1 MDIDEFMTYLFT
13 PIVQVA
19 LIVGLAE
26 VVKRLGMETR
36 FIPLFD
42 VAIGMIGGIMIY
54 GVNLGYGILR
64 GTLIGIALG
73 LEACGLFSGCKNLL
87 K

>member
-26 VVKRLGMETR
+26 VVKRLGMGTR

-42 VAIGMIGGIMIY
+42 VAIGLIGGIMIY

-64 GTLIGIALG
+64 GALIGIALG

>member
-19 LIVGLAE
+19 LIIGLAE

-42 VAIGMIGGIMIY
+42 VAIGLIGGIIIY
-54 GVNLGYGILR
+54 GVDLGYGILR
-64 GTLIGIALG
+64 GALIGIALG

>member
-42 VAIGMIGGIMIY
+42 VAIGLIGGIMIY

>member
-1 MDIDEFMTYLFT
+1 MDIDEFMAYLFT

-19 LIVGLAE
+19 LIIGLAE

-42 VAIGMIGGIMIY
+42 VAIGLIGGIMIY
-54 GVNLGYGILR
+54 GLGLGYGILR
-64 GTLIGIALG
+64 GALIGIALG

>member
-19 LIVGLAE
+19 LIIGLAE

-42 VAIGMIGGIMIY
+42 VAIGLIGGIMIY
-54 GVNLGYGILR
+54 GMNLGYGILR

>member
-19 LIVGLAE
+19 LIIVLAV

-42 VAIGMIGGIMIY
+42 VAIGLIGGIMIY

-64 GTLIGIALG
+64 GALIGIALG

>member
-19 LIVGLAE
+19 LIIGLAE

-42 VAIGMIGGIMIY
+42 VAIGLIGGIMIY

-64 GTLIGIALG
+64 GALIGIALG

>member
-19 LIVGLAE
+19 LIIGLAE

-42 VAIGMIGGIMIY
+42 VAIGLIGGIMIY

>member
-42 VAIGMIGGIMIY
+42 VAIGLIGGIMIY

-64 GTLIGIALG
+64 GALIGIALG

>member
-19 LIVGLAE
+19 IIIGLAE
-26 VVKRLGMETR
+26 VVKRLGLETR

-42 VAIGMIGGIMIY
+42 VVIGIIGGIMIY
-54 GVNLGYGILR
+54 GVTLGYGVLR
-64 GTLIGIALG
+64 GALIGIALG
-73 LEACGLFSGCKNLL
+73 LEACGLFSGCKNLFS
-87 K
+87 